1 MLTYEYGNDRHHSR
15 HFYRYILTTPA
26 DKTDQGTKAAGHL
39 SVYARCITDRTKPL
53 GGIWYPKTGLA
64 YYRDQFIFA
73 PGKLLPFSTEFLL
86 PQA

>member
-1 MLTYEYGNDRHHSR
+1 MLTYEYGNDRHYSR
-15 HFYRYILTTPA
+15 QLYRYIFITPA
-26 DKTDQGTKAAGHL
+26 GQTDQGTKTAGHL
-39 SVYARCITDRTKPL
+39 STDARCITDRTKPL
-53 GGIWYPKTGLA
+53 GCVWYTKKGLA